1 MDSIKLIAEIGINH
15 NGSLALAKQLIDEAV
30 VAKFDYVKFQKRTPD
45 ICVPEHQKN
54 EPRETPWGTISYL
67 DYKHKL
73 EFSKE
78 EYKEINSYCIERGIK
93 WFASVWDIPSA
104 EFMST
109 FVSIAKIPSAQ
120 LTNLDLLKRS
130 RQLFDTLIISTGMS
144 TEAEIKTAIKIAT
157 PDVVMHTNSTY
168 PSPVE
173 HLNLD
178 YIRWLIDTYTIDVGY
193 SGHEYGLT
201 TTFAT
206 VPMGVKWI
214 ERHITID
221 RTMWGSDQLSSVEP
235 IGMIKLVKGVRAIE
249 KALGGYGPRSLLT
262 GELSKK
268 EKLRSDK

>member
-1 MDSIKLIAEIGINH
+1 MNSINIIAEIGINH
-15 NGSLALAKQLIDEAV
+15 NGSLQLAKQLIDEAV

-45 ICVPEHQKN
+45 ICVPEQKKA
-54 EPRETPWGTISYL
+54 EIKDTPWGKISYL
-67 DYKHKL
+67 AYKHKL

-78 EYKEINSYCIERGIK
+78 DYDEINSYCTQRGIK

-104 EFMST
+104 ELISD

-120 LTNLDLLKRS
+120 LTNHDLLTRS
-130 RQLFDTLIISTGMS
+130 RQLFDTLILSTGMS
-144 TEAEIKTAIKIAT
+144 TEEEIKTAIEIAQ

-173 HLNLD
+173 NLNLD
-178 YIRWLIDTYTIDVGY
+178 YIRWLIDTYNLDVGY

-214 ERHITID
+214 ERHITLD

-235 IGMIKLVKGVRAIE
+235 IGMIKLVKGIRAIE
-249 KALGGYGPRSLLT
+249 KALGGYGPRKLLQ
-262 GELSKK
+262 GELTKK
-268 EKLRSDK
+268 ENLRSIT